1 MSDPW
6 AGVMTC
12 VCSLVLLLLL
22 LCVCETVNRLQ
33 HRYTVVILVV
43 VTAIAGQVAFKTSD
57 LSDSPS
63 N

>member
-1 MSDPW
+1 
-6 AGVMTC
+6 MTC